1 MSGAGTVRLA
11 SPDELPI
18 VARLL
23 GEFRDWWR
31 KSEPGDEAIEV
42 DAGRILEGGD
52 GEYLIAHDA
61 SGQPAGVAQVRFR
74 WSVWTSAPDCWL
86 EDLYVSAAAR
96 GEGLGRRL
104 VEAVI
109 ELARERGCA
118 RVELDVNEDNE
129 AAIALYVACG
139 FRTEPKPPGRTLFLG
154 RSL

>member
-1 MSGAGTVRLA
+1 MSAAESVRLA
-11 SPDELPI
+11 SAGEVPI

-23 GEFRDWWR
+23 GEFRDWWQ
-31 KSEPGDEAIEV
+31 KSEPSDEAIE
-42 DAGRILEGGD
+42 ANARRILED
-52 GEYLIAHDA
+52 GEGDYLIAYDA

-86 EDLYVSAAAR
+86 EDLYVSGSAR
-96 GEGLGRRL
+96 REGVGSRL

-118 RVELDVNEDNE
+118 RVELDVNEGNE

-154 RSL
+154 RSI

>member
-1 MSGAGTVRLA
+1 MSDAGSVRLA
-11 SPDELPI
+11 SADELRT

-31 KSEPGDEAIEV
+31 KDEPSDEAIEAV
-42 DAGRILEGGD
+42 AGRILKDGD
-52 GEYLIAHDA
+52 GEYLIAYDA
-61 SGQPAGVAQVRFR
+61 SGRPAGVAQVRFR

-86 EDLYVSAAAR
+86 EDLYERGSAR

-104 VEAVI
+104 VEGVI
-109 ELARERGCA
+109 ERARERGCA

-154 RSL
+154 RSV